1 MLPSNAPS
9 VSILEATTILPSA
22 ARRPI
27 GRAATSRAT
36 TEPSRNP
43 RNLGGDDFIWVRLV
57 LGAGGLPPF
66 QPSPLALSLDGSGES
81 RSATCTSFV
90 RPRSVPGAVIS
101 RKSAMRIRQFLDRDY
116 RNKSALEPAGWLA
129 GPDQQRCGN

>member
-1 MLPSNAPS
+1 APFPTVAS
-9 VSILEATTILPSA
+9 GPSA
-22 ARRPI
+22 S
-27 GRAATSRAT
+27 G
-36 TEPSRNP
+36 
-43 RNLGGDDFIWVRLV
+43 
-57 LGAGGLPPF
+57 
-66 QPSPLALSLDGSGES
+66 GSGES

-129 GPDQQRCGN
+129 GPDQQRCGNFRPMHYPLATWRTGLCLEASNMSTELAQGFLATPEKFEPGP